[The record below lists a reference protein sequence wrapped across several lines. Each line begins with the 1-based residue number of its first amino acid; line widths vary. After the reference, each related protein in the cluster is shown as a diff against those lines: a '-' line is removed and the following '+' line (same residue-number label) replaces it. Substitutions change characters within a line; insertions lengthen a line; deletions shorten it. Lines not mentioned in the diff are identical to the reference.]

1 MRFASCLLSRIGK
14 DFRFHVRDRQRFYRL
29 LDVEVACYLDSRTKA
44 LAAGIVIVGIERP
57 SAFAATCGGDVK
69 RKRRQEA
76 RAGSVGRKRGQE
88 AWAGSAGRKR
98 GMFNA
103 KGLSSLD
110 GSKIRRRARPF
121 VYRSE
126 FSSPHRCRLYCHA
139 LRDTR

>member
-88 AWAGSAGRKR
+88 ARAGSAECSTPKGSHLWMDRKLE
-98 GMFNA
+98 GVPA
-103 KGLSSLD
+103 LSYI
-110 GSKIRRRARPF
+110 GPNFPARTDVVF
-121 VYRSE
+121 I
-126 FSSPHRCRLYCHA
+126 A
-139 LRDTR
+139 TRYEILGEHL